1 MANEKKSLVEEA
13 LIQMKNLEQVVTE
26 NAKGILSS
34 TMKEEIEEL
43 VKESIEEDMT
53 YEEEM
58 TEMESPEMKEQEE
71 GDEFSIDL
79 SDDEEEMEMPD
90 MGMDIEMDSEDM
102 MGDEDEIE
110 PLDLSNNE
118 VSDEELMAVIMGM
131 GDDDVLSIKRDDDSV
146 EADMMTKTDS
156 MEFPLDGEDDEMEF
170 SDMEGDEE
178 EFEFGDEE
186 EMAEGDY
193 SEEEIV
199 YEIEMEEE
207 MYGSFGNMKRKDYK
221 GDEYYDEN
229 NRKVRDSDLYGI
241 SGDDF
246 DTEEFETFQQL
257 YDKYG
262 DKQSW
267 FNKRDGE
274 GMFNTYKE
282 KTGKPF
288 KVKTKKSE
296 MEEEMDEMIDE
307 SMTVKPKGVGMGS
320 GPKKVSFK
328 GENIHPGPK
337 GKSSEAKKFVKGGE
351 MKEGEYGMNK
361 GDKSK
366 THKGD
371 KDYTTKK
378 GDTLKRKAFEK
389 NEEEMKEASRTYGN
403 GSRNYPKREGLP
415 KRKVEPNKA
424 LQEEVESL
432 RLKND
437 EYRKALNI
445 FREKLNEVAVFN
457 SNLAYATRLFTEHST
472 TKQEKINIMRRF
484 DNVETI
490 KESKNLYTQI
500 KEELSGKDSVV
511 KESIVENID
520 RTPTKGSTNLV
531 ESKTYENPQ
540 FLRMKDLMSKLK

>member
-1 MANEKKSLVEEA
+1 VGHIYSVNKTIFIAQKMANDKKSLVEEA

-34 TMKEEIEEL
+34 TMKGEIEEL

-58 TEMESPEMKEQEE
+58 NEMDSPEMEEGVHKMDMEEQEE
-71 GDEFSIDL
+71 EELSFDL
-79 SDDEEEMEMPD
+79 SDEDDEMEMPG
-90 MGMDIEMDSEDM
+90 MGMNMDMDSEDMM

-131 GDDDVLSIKRDDDSV
+131 GDDDVLSIKRDDNSID
-146 EADMMTKTDS
+146 ADMMTKTDS
-156 MEFPLDGEDDEMEF
+156 MEFPLDGEDEMEMDF
-170 SDMEGDEE
+170 SDEEGDE
-178 EFEFGDEE
+178 FEDE
-186 EMAEGDY
+186 EMAEGNYEMEEGNYDM
-193 SEEEIV
+193 EEEIV
-199 YEIEMEEE
+199 YEIEMDEE
-207 MYGSFGNMKRKDYK
+207 D
-221 GDEYYDEN
+221 
-229 NRKVRDSDLYGI
+229 
-241 SGDDF
+241 SGDD
-246 DTEEFETFQQL
+246 
-257 YDKYG
+257 
-262 DKQSW
+262 
-267 FNKRDGE
+267 
-274 GMFNTYKE
+274 E
-282 KTGKPF
+282 K
-288 KVKTKKSE
+288 
-296 MEEEMDEMIDE
+296 IDE

-328 GENIHPGPK
+328 GENVHPGPK
-337 GKSSEAKKFVKGGE
+337 GKSSTDAKKFVKGE
-351 MKEGEYGMNK
+351 FKEGQGYDDKEDEKEGMK
-361 GDKSK
+361 HGKLSSKDLKSMK
-366 THKGD
+366 SRRNDAH
-371 KDYTTKK
+371 
-378 GDTLKRKAFEK
+378 FETR
-389 NEEEMKEASRTYGN
+389 EGETKEAARTYGN

-415 KRKVEPNKA
+415 KRKVEPNQA
-424 LQEEVESL
+424 LREEVESL
-432 RLKND
+432 RAKND

-490 KESKNLYTQI
+490 KESKNLYTQV

-520 RTPTKGSTNLV
+520 RTPSKGSTNLV